1 MSSSDHERERSFKT
15 LFSKPMP
22 EDGLGRARR
31 LAMDLAHGSLLGLW
45 TEVLRISPKGEA
57 ALGER
62 ELETYFQEVWA
73 DVLLPPQGRAEEFDF
88 APLLVKLIG
97 MGYLTRISERDYIP
111 SEKAF
116 GLLGTRAVEIFIS
129 YSVRQSSSVA
139 MLVWSELHRRG
150 YSPFLDIRNL
160 SGGDEWHGVL
170 EQKVKGSDVFIAL
183 LGPATLESEYVRDE
197 IRWASDSRRTKVI
210 PVALEGF
217 DVASLSGE
225 FEFLAKKNLIRVR
238 ESTSVEFLGMLNQ
251 LLATVSLIG

>member
-1 MSSSDHERERSFKT
+1 
-15 LFSKPMP
+15 MP
-22 EDGLGRARR
+22 DDGMGRARR
-31 LAMDLAHGSLLGLW
+31 LAMDLAQGSLLGLW
-45 TEVLRISPKGEA
+45 TEVLRIGPKGA
-57 ALGER
+57 AIVGEQ
-62 ELETYFQEVWA
+62 ELEKYFEEVWA
-73 DVLLPPQGRAEEFDF
+73 DVVSHPQGRAEKLDF
-88 APLLVKLIG
+88 AQLLVKLIG
-97 MGYLTRISERDYIP
+97 MGYLTRIAERDYIP

-116 GLLGTRAVEIFIS
+116 ALLGARAVEIFIS

-139 MLVWSELHRRG
+139 MLIWSELHRRG

-170 EQKVKGSDVFIAL
+170 EKKVKGSDVFIVL

-197 IRWASDSRRTKVI
+197 IRWANDSSRTKVI

-217 DVASLSGE
+217 DIASLSGE
-225 FEFLAKKNLIRVR
+225 FEFLLKRNLIRIR